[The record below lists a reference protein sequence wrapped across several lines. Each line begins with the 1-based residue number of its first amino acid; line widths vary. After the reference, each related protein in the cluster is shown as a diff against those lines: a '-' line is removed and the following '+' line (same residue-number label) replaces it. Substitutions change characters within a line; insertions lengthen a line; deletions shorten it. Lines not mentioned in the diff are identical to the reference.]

1 MCSTA
6 IVRDVTAIFVMAGSR
21 RFLSGSGFLDRV
33 CGLADQGLADLRTVS
48 GEVLA
53 RSAALLARIWFG
65 FAWFAQA

>member
-33 CGLADQGLADLRTVS
+33 CGLADHVEH
-48 GEVLA
+48 EVVL
-53 RSAALLARIWFG
+53 SATA
-65 FAWFAQA
+65 